1 MTPDAGICE
10 TAFSE
15 NRKGNGKRQMNETI
29 QSILVYTFVWGS
41 IYLLIS
47 LGFSLICGVLRIFHL
62 GYGVTFILAAYGV
75 WAFME
80 NAHLGLIPSILLMF
94 LVQMA
99 FSLLVFYKGVFQ
111 RYLEQEEILLT
122 LSVLISILIAQ
133 LANYLYPV
141 TAGVSLPT
149 TLTDKVLTIGKVK
162 IAGQMVLAAVA
173 GILVTVIYVLWFLK
187 TRTGL
192 IIRAISQNL
201 NASRLMGAS
210 VNRMYYLA
218 IILSVIPPTICLLVI
233 APFWGIDPFM
243 GSPLL
248 MTAMLIAI
256 LGGLGNLKGS
266 IVASYLIGFIHSSV
280 SFIYVSRFMGLAAL
294 IVTLVVMI
302 FRRGGIFAGET
313 VW

>member
-1 MTPDAGICE
+1 MGE
-10 TAFSE
+10 TL
-15 NRKGNGKRQMNETI
+15 Q
-29 QSILVYTFVWGS
+29 QILIFTLIWGS

-62 GYGVTFILAAYGV
+62 GYGVTFILAAYAT

-80 NAHLGLIPSILLMF
+80 NAGLGLIPSILLMV
-94 LVQMA
+94 LVQIA
-99 FSLLVFYKGVFQ
+99 FTLIVFYKGVFQ
-111 RYLEQEEILLT
+111 RYLEQEEVLLT
-122 LSVLISILIAQ
+122 LSVLIFVAVSH
-133 LANYLYPV
+133 LANFLYPV
-141 TAGVSLPT
+141 TDGVSIPT
-149 TLTDKVLTIGKVK
+149 TIVDGVLQIGKVSV
-162 IAGQMVLAAVA
+162 AYQMILAAVV
-173 GILVTVIYVLWFLK
+173 GILVTLIYVVWFLK

-201 NASRLMGAS
+201 PAALLMGAR

-218 IILSVIPPTICLLVI
+218 MILSVIPPTICLLVI
-233 APFWGIDPFM
+233 APFWGVDPFM

-266 IVASYLIGFIHSSV
+266 IIASYMVGFIHASV

-294 IVTLVVMI
+294 IITLAVMI
-302 FRRGGIFAGET
+302 YRRGGLFAGET
-313 VW
+313 LW

>member
-1 MTPDAGICE
+1 MTE
-10 TAFSE
+10 TV
-15 NRKGNGKRQMNETI
+15 
-29 QSILVYTFVWGS
+29 QSILIYAFIWGS

-62 GYGVTFILAAYGV
+62 GYGATFVLAAYAV
-75 WAFME
+75 WTFME
-80 NAHLGLIPSILLMF
+80 DAGLGLFLSILLML
-94 LVQMA
+94 LVQIGFA
-99 FSLLVFYKGVFQ
+99 VVVFYRGVFQ

-122 LSVLISILIAQ
+122 LSILIFVALTH

-141 TAGVSLPT
+141 TAGVSIPT
-149 TLTDKVLTIGKVK
+149 TIIDDMLVIGKVK
-162 IAGQMVLAAVA
+162 ISYQMFLAAIV
-173 GILVTVIYVLWFLK
+173 GVLVTLVYVLGFLK

-192 IIRAISQNL
+192 VIRAISQNL
-201 NASRLMGAS
+201 PAALLMGAS

-218 IILSVIPPTICLLVI
+218 MILSVIPPTVCMLVI
-233 APFWGIDPFM
+233 APFWGVDPFM

-266 IVASYLIGFIHSSV
+266 IVASYLIGFIHASV

-294 IVTLVVMI
+294 LFTLVVMI
-302 FRRGGIFAGET
+302 YRRGGLFAGET
-313 VW
+313 LW